1 MSNIESWTGLADYY
15 RILFHIIVESIVL
28 LLDAFFN
35 LYCRNALKQVRHISR
50 HLYILGVCMFVCL
63 GIRVFQDFFIAGVS
77 LLMCS
82 YLQGA
87 VRYWQ
92 QSLGPDFVYLLYRHF
107 FHLCFCRFV
116 FFCAVLC
123 REGGALAAPG
133 DILAGICLPL
143 GEKYPNTA
151 NNLKEM

>member
-1 MSNIESWTGLADYY
+1 M
-15 RILFHIIVESIVL
+15 FHIIVESIVL
-28 LLDAFFN
+28 LLDPFFN
-35 LYCRNALKQVRHISR
+35 LYCRNALEQVRHISR
-50 HLYILGVCMFVCL
+50 YLYIWVLECLFVS
-63 GIRVFQDFFIAGVS
+63 RF
-77 LLMCS
+77 
-82 YLQGA
+82 
-87 VRYWQ
+87 
-92 QSLGPDFVYLLYRHF
+92 LYRWSFSVNVQLSAGRCKILAAIVGPRLCVFVISAF